1 MIPKGDCVSGQFG
14 RKSDGLLSSTP
25 SPTGDFFISGNP
37 MATFFSVEP
46 FKWVR
51 LAPAHFPSPRR
62 LKPSGE
68 GRVGKHPCGQ
78 SGLELALEPFD
89 RRAFAVCQE

>member
-14 RKSDGLLSSTP
+14 HKSDGLLNSTP
-25 SPTGDFFISGNP
+25 SPTGDFFYFWKSHGHLLP
-37 MATFFSVEP
+37 VEP

-62 LKPSGE
+62 LEPSGE
-68 GRVGKHPCGQ
+68 GRVSKHPCGQ
-78 SGLELALEPFD
+78 SGLELTLEPFD